1 LTAEQATM
9 VFDRFWRGDP
19 ARNRTTGGTGLG
31 LAISLEDARLH
42 GGYLQVAGRP
52 GEGAAFRLTLPRH
65 QQAPLAGEPSP
76 VPLDPTRAR
85 QPPVVTTEPAAADP
99 RAADAEESSGEPTPQ
114 EGVPGEPSASPAPAP
129 TGTHRGLPEQRSRTS
144 RAEE

>member
-1 LTAEQATM
+1 ILRNVIANALDHGEGSPVEICLAESQESVAITVRDHGVGLTPEQAAM

-52 GEGAAFRLTLPRH
+52 GGGAAFRLTLPRT
-65 QQAPLAGEPSP
+65 QQDPIVTEPGP
-76 VPLDPTRAR
+76 VPLDPDGDE
-85 QPPVVTTEPAAADP
+85 Q
-99 RAADAEESSGEPTPQ
+99 
-114 EGVPGEPSASPAPAP
+114 AP
-129 TGTHRGLPEQRSRTS
+129 TATVGAGTEQQP
-144 RAEE
+144 